1 MLREEINHNICK
13 AKHYIIRGVFMKE
26 CTYYDLLGVPMDA
39 TDEEIAAAKNF
50 LVKKLH
56 PDANVSDHY
65 DTTAYIQ
72 NVLYAYRVLS
82 NPGQRRIYDRRIRNP
97 IRRRDPGDGADERRS
112 GPLSPNFA
120 PYWEAAN
127 KLNEL
132 VAEGSALLNARSSH
146 NPVMR
151 RLSSRK
157 EPDAAQTEELAQLA
171 RQAEIHVKVLESSGI
186 PRKYWYSH
194 AMNWMLFQWSQ
205 NREFAY
211 AMLCAMY
218 DTYLEQQKNGTEKRK
233 IQGQASD
240 FLYTLDQIFASRQ
253 CSS

>member
-1 MLREEINHNICK
+1 
-13 AKHYIIRGVFMKE
+13 MKE

-39 TDEEIAAAKNF
+39 TDEEIINAKNF
-50 LVKKLH
+50 LVKKMH
-56 PDANVSDHY
+56 PDANINSGY
-65 DTTAYIQ
+65 DTTTYIQ
-72 NVLYAYRVLS
+72 NVLYAYRILS
-82 NPGQRRIYDRRIRNP
+82 NPEQRRIYDRRIRNP
-97 IRRRDPGDGADERRS
+97 IRRKEPGERAGQARQS

-132 VAEGSALLNARSSH
+132 VATGSTLLNAKSGTSL
-146 NPVMR
+146 VK
-151 RLSSRK
+151 RK
-157 EPDAAQTEELAQLA
+157 LTGKKGAEPDHAQELAELA
-171 RQAEIHVKVLESSGI
+171 KEAEIHVKVLESSGI

-218 DTYLEQQKNGTEKRK
+218 DNYLEQQKSAIEKRK
-233 IQGQASD
+233 IQGQTAS
-240 FLYTLDQIFASRQ
+240 FLNTLDKMCACQQ
-253 CSS
+253 

>member
-1 MLREEINHNICK
+1 
-13 AKHYIIRGVFMKE
+13 MKE

-39 TDEEIAAAKNF
+39 TDEEIVSAKNF

-56 PDANVSDHY
+56 PDANIDNSY
-65 DTTAYIQ
+65 DTTTYIQ

-82 NPGQRRIYDRRIRNP
+82 SPDQRRIYDRRIRNP
-97 IRRRDPGDGADERRS
+97 IRRETGGHSGSTEYR

-132 VAEGSALLNARSSH
+132 VASGFQLLNDKSAKKT
-146 NPVMR
+146 VLQK
-151 RLSSRK
+151 LSGK
-157 EPDAAQTEELAQLA
+157 KKPNEEHAGQLAELAKET
-171 RQAEIHVKVLESSGI
+171 EIHVKVLESSGI
-186 PRKYWYSH
+186 PKKYWCSH

-218 DTYLEQQKNGTEKRK
+218 DNYLDDRKTAAEKKQIQNETTLFLNTLEK
-233 IQGQASD
+233 ISACRVQAE
-240 FLYTLDQIFASRQ
+240 
-253 CSS
+253 